1 MRTYYIYRA
10 TNKITQESYIGQTN
24 NFHNRKWQHERCY
37 EKEKCKFHDAIEKYG
52 TDNFEWEILETCDT
66 RKKALKLERNYI
78 TLYNTYHSGYNENK
92 GGVGGHNSIPVVCL
106 AKDGT
111 FIKKYDSATEAEK
124 DGFCANSVL
133 ESCRSETRTDH
144 GRIFMY
150 EKDFQRYGS
159 RKYTTPESTS
169 MRSIIQ
175 CDSNGNFIQKFKSV
189 QEASEMTGANRTTI
203 SGVLSKTYK
212 SANGFIFV
220 YEEDFPIKDLSD
232 YQKRKKGRK
241 VAQVN
246 PDTGEIL
253 KVFNRISDAGK
264 ELGVCYKGIHKV
276 IDKPDRTAF
285 GYKWISQ

>member
-10 TNKITQESYIGQTN
+10 TNKITQESYIGQTS
-24 NFHNRKWQHERCY
+24 NFRNRKWQHERCY

-52 TDNFEWEILETCDT
+52 TNNFEWEILETCNT
-66 RKKALKLERNYI
+66 RKKALKLEKNYI
-78 TLYNTYHSGYNENK
+78 TLYDTYHSGYNENK
-92 GGVGGHNSIPVVCL
+92 GGVGGYNSIPVICL

-124 DGFCANSVL
+124 DGFCTSSVL
-133 ESCRSETRTDH
+133 TSCRSETRTDH
-144 GRIFMY
+144 GYIFMY

-159 RKYTTPESTS
+159 RKYTPPESTS

-175 CDSNGNFIQKFKSV
+175 CDNNGNFIQKFKSV
-189 QEASEMTGANRTTI
+189 QEASEVTGANRTTI